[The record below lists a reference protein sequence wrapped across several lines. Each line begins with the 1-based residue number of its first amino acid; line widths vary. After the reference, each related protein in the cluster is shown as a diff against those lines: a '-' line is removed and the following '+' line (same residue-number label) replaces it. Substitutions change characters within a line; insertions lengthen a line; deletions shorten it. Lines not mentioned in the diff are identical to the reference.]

1 MRSINTLYFRQNNS
15 LILKLTS
22 GQRKNIIKHG
32 SKKSK
37 LIKKKP
43 KTTLHLAHHKELEH
57 QRSKGNQNL
66 SLQKQEYNRSEMK
79 NEMRNI
85 LTETKIGNFIELK
98 EK

>member
-1 MRSINTLYFRQNNS
+1 VKINKRSTEKYYNAR
-15 LILKLTS
+15 
-22 GQRKNIIKHG
+22 IKEI
-32 SKKSK
+32 KTDK
-37 LIKKKP
+37 KKKP
-43 KTTLHLAHHKELEH
+43 RTTLHLAHHKELEH